1 MKLLDAFL
9 ELLYPSRCVFC
20 RRLTKGPQEKICP
33 QCLKSLPYTPPA
45 AQFMKFP
52 FLLGCCA
59 PLYYEGVVRES
70 LLRYKFQGAA
80 AYAKVYGE
88 LLSKCIDENGFSC
101 DIITWAPLSR
111 RRLRHR
117 GYDQARLIAEETAKL
132 LGIPCARLLKK
143 TRNNP
148 AQSGTG
154 SAEKRRANVAGV
166 YEMLSPTLAG
176 GGQVLVV
183 DDIVT
188 TGATLSECARVLR
201 VAGCAGVYAA
211 AVARRRE

>member
-1 MKLLDAFL
+1 MKLLDCFSGAAL
-9 ELLYPSRCVFC
+9 SQPLRLLPPTYQRS
-20 RRLTKGPQEKICP
+20 QEKICP

-59 PLYYEGVVRES
+59 PLYYEGAVRES

-154 SAEKRRANVAGV
+154 SAGKRGLMWPAFMRW
-166 YEMLSPTLAG
+166 
-176 GGQVLVV
+176 
-183 DDIVT
+183 
-188 TGATLSECARVLR
+188 
-201 VAGCAGVYAA
+201 
-211 AVARRRE
+211 